1 MRVWIVASVV
11 LGMLLASGLA
21 YGQPRPIKNV
31 IVYKEEG
38 RFGGWPAN
46 NGIWSWDNEI
56 VVGFTLGYFKLKPGH
71 AIDPDKPS
79 VRRLARSF
87 DGGETW
93 TIEVPSYLDAEGKE
107 KEPTDC
113 PGGFDFTGP
122 GFALLV
128 RMQGSNRGFSR
139 FYCSTDRCKTW
150 HGPYKLP
157 NFGRAG
163 ILARTNYIVDGKH
176 EITAFMTAT
185 KAAGGEGRPFCTRTT
200 DGGKTWQF
208 VSWIGPEPSTQ
219 AGYAI
224 MPSGVRLSPTELFA
238 MVRRKE
244 AQDRRREF
252 WIEPFLSQDNGAS
265 WRLLAE
271 PRINNG
277 GNPASMI
284 VLKDGRIALTY
295 GYRRPPYG
303 IRARLSSDNCRT
315 WSDDIILRK
324 DGGNWD
330 LGYPRTVQRA
340 DGKIVTVYYFNE
352 AADKER
358 YIAATIWDPGVG
370 SGMAR

>member
-1 MRVWIVASVV
+1 VRKCIGILLVAA
-11 LGMLLASGLA
+11 LLPACAFAEAG
-21 YGQPRPIKNV
+21 PIKNV
-31 IVYKEEG
+31 NVYKEPG

-46 NGIWSWDNEI
+46 NGIWCWDNEI

-79 VRRLARSF
+79 VRRLARSL

-93 TIEVPSYLDAEGKE
+93 TIEVPSYLDAEGNE

-122 GFALLV
+122 GFALMV

-139 FYCSTDRCKTW
+139 FYCSDDRCKTW
-150 HGPYKLP
+150 QGPYKLP
-157 NFGRAG
+157 DFGRAG
-163 ILARTNYIVDGKH
+163 LLARTNYIVEGKH
-176 EITAFMTAT
+176 EIMAFMTAT
-185 KAAGGEGRPFCTRTT
+185 KEAGGEGRPFCSRTT

-208 VSWIGPEPSTQ
+208 VSWIGPEPSTRP
-219 AGYAI
+219 GYAI
-224 MPSGVRLSPTELFA
+224 MPSGVRMSPTELLA

-244 AQDRRREF
+244 AEGRRQDF
-252 WIEPFLSQDNGAS
+252 WIEAFLSQDNGAS
-265 WRLLAE
+265 WQLMDQ
-271 PRINNG
+271 PRIQNG

-303 IRARLSSDNCRT
+303 IRARLSSDNGRT
-315 WSDDIILRK
+315 WTKDIILRD

-352 AADKER
+352 AANKER
-358 YIAATIWDPGVG
+358 YIAATIWDPGEG